1 MILDKYSFVFGFGF
15 LKELNKQHTMASN
28 GLTMRLGL
36 ENTLPNLINNDVET
50 LIEVLKLANKT
61 ETPRA
66 SEKDLIELIES
77 ADDIEVLFAETLE
90 ALKESNFTGMKTRK
104 FLETVEK
111 NNKGQ

>member
-1 MILDKYSFVFGFGF
+1 MILDKFSFVFGFGF

-28 GLTMRLGL
+28 GMTMRLGL

-66 SEKDLIELIES
+66 TEKDLIELVES
-77 ADDIEVLFAETLE
+77 TEDIEGLFVEVIE

-104 FLETVEK
+104 FLAAVGKNSEK
-111 NNKGQ
+111 